1 MKRKNYI
8 DIYISLF
15 FCIFIGFHRK
25 FLGHVVT
32 RKAIIR
38 RASLFNEAFQS
49 YKRSFFDWPLLYFI
63 SLGAKRENVSS
74 KYDRVQETSHAK
86 FIFHFFLFKKRHVAG
101 IVQWTFRT
109 EENRIFLFLSLSLFF
124 PFSLL
129 VVVEIGVQ
137 RSVQMAV
144 RDKKNFARI
153 YRYWPIVIDAPP
165 FPVQMGKIV
174 FPFFFFL
181 FLFSPSFFRNRK
193 REREKSFNISAA

>member
-1 MKRKNYI
+1 MYI
-8 DIYISLF
+8 VWNVPRWKGKTISIYISLF

-109 EENRIFLFLSLSLFF
+109 EENRIFLFLSLFFSLSLCWLSSKLECKGPCRWPFAIRKILHEFTDIGRSLSTLHRFLSKWEKSCSLFF
-124 PFSLL
+124 FIS
-129 VVVEIGVQ
+129 
-137 RSVQMAV
+137 
-144 RDKKNFARI
+144 F
-153 YRYWPIVIDAPP
+153 
-165 FPVQMGKIV
+165 
-174 FPFFFFL
+174 FPFFF
-181 FLFSPSFFRNRK
+181 PQ
-193 REREKSFNISAA
+193 